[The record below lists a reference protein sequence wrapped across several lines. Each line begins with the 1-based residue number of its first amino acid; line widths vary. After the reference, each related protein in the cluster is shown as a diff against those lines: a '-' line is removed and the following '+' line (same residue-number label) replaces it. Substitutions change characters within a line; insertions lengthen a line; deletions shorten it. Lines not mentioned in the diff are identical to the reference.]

1 MSHPDQIETTEVAV
15 AGADPMA
22 DAFSNADNQSMD
34 AKERQESLPVEEVS
48 DPETKNDIVKKT
60 DTAAT
65 DDESL
70 QKELEK
76 ARKSTE
82 ENQRYARQNSRRLKN
97 AITQTKA
104 LIESGVLSD
113 EEAQDLLASLDSGDD
128 ERGQASV
135 YAGHPFGEI
144 LSIANNELTNL
155 RKYSEDTL
163 LDEKVKAF
171 DSFMSLASRDDVGE
185 VIDELAELKDDP
197 IKLTKKILS
206 VGQQFHEESYGD
218 IAKSGSVRNYIKA
231 KNDEIKNL
239 NKNIDKLNKKLAEY
253 GEIGVSTGKLSS
265 MSDVAAFGHNHGDPM
280 GHAFDTTRKK

>member
-1 MSHPDQIETTEVAV
+1 MSHPDQIETTEVAI

-22 DAFSNADNQSMD
+22 DAFSNADNQSID
-34 AKERQESLPVEEVS
+34 AKERQESLPVEEAS
-48 DPETKNDIVKKT
+48 DPEAKNDIVKKT
-60 DTAAT
+60 DTAAA
-65 DDESL
+65 DSESL

-76 ARKSTE
+76 TRKSTE
-82 ENQRYARQNSRRLKN
+82 ENQRYARQNARRLKN

-104 LIESGVLSD
+104 LIESGALSD
-113 EEAQDLLASLDSGDD
+113 EEAQGLMASLDSGDD
-128 ERGQASV
+128 ENDQASV

-185 VIDELAELKDDP
+185 VIDELIELKDDP
-197 IKLTKKILS
+197 IKLTKKIIS

-239 NKNIDKLNKKLAEY
+239 NKNIDKLNKRLAEY
-253 GEIGVSTGKLSS
+253 GEVGVSTGKLSS
-265 MSDVAAFGHNHGDPM
+265 MSDVAASNHNHGDPM
-280 GHAFDTTRKK
+280 GHAFNTTSKK